1 MTAPIRRRLDALER
15 SGNSEVQSPFIVITR
30 SGREPV
36 GIAAPHP
43 LPDVLRLPGETWDAL
58 MARTAAQFRGLGPAV
73 VFAQYA
79 DNGATSC
86 AR

>member
-15 SGNSEVQSPFIVITR
+15 SDRPELQSPFIVFTR

-36 GIAAPHP
+36 GIASPHP

-58 MARTAAQFRGLGPAV
+58 MARAAAQFRGLGPVV
-73 VFAQYA
+73 VFAQYSDEGHA
-79 DNGATSC
+79 PC
-86 AR
+86 AH